1 MSRHVVCPDYHGI
14 PTSYLPEASHMES
27 SLDLSLGTSL
37 SPADESKS
45 IILKVTKSNTYRLY
59 SYLPDNIL

>member
-1 MSRHVVCPDYHGI
+1 MACLDVEFVYQLAI
-14 PTSYLPEASHMES
+14 ASYTATQLPSYIPEASHMES

-45 IILKVTKSNTYRLY
+45 IC
-59 SYLPDNIL
+59 

>member
-1 MSRHVVCPDYHGI
+1 MACLDVEFVYQLASYIATQLPMYI
-14 PTSYLPEASHMES
+14 TSYLPEASHMES

-45 IILKVTKSNTYRLY
+45 IC
-59 SYLPDNIL
+59 